1 MKRKLAFRLNIEK
14 ILLLKLNWRGW
25 VRKRLLKAWSRA
37 VERKA
42 SVCTFIDVETSECFK
57 KEWVVKSGR
66 CTFTKTSRCS
76 DAGESHIRVDRG
88 YVRGDE
94 MEQQV

>member
-1 MKRKLAFRLNIEK
+1 MSLQETLKSMIQSCRKKSFSVYLHRCWDK
-14 ILLLKLNWRGW
+14 W
-25 VRKRLLKAWSRA
+25 V
-37 VERKA
+37 
-42 SVCTFIDVETSECFK
+42 FQ